1 MKEPLP
7 AIESVQAEDEANC
20 ATDTGD
26 RRRALA
32 RDNRADLLL
41 KHTRR
46 QQLRMLVSSEFYQLL
61 SDCDLGTD
69 LPEAGYVGWQILSER
84 LKHSSEGVQQQLTE
98 ALEATLALDMMQRGI
113 PDSICSQVR
122 NVICSVLSEQD
133 WETIASAAAT
143 AIQTHFRQKVAEA
156 KATYSGGR

>member
-7 AIESVQAEDEANC
+7 AIENAQAEDEANC
-20 ATDTGD
+20 TTGTGD
-26 RRRALA
+26 SRRTLA
-32 RDNRADLLL
+32 RDSRADLLL

-61 SDCDLGTD
+61 SDCDLGAD

-84 LKHSSEGVQQQLTE
+84 LKHAPEGVQRQLTE
-98 ALEATLALDMMQRGI
+98 ALEATLALDRTQRGI
-113 PDSICSQVR
+113 PDSICLQVR
-122 NVICSVLSEQD
+122 NAIYFVLSEQD
-133 WETIASAAAT
+133 WETIASAATT
-143 AIQTHFRQKVAEA
+143 AIQTHFRQKIAEA